1 VGLRIGNHARTR
13 VKPESAPATGGPAL
27 LSAVLLVTFLG
38 SVSGGV
44 FWTGIFFVT
53 LRQYAFSESKNL
65 ALALAMGAVYALVAY
80 RASALYALFRA
91 PPKSVLAVSLLVWG
105 AAAAFPVALPEA
117 EWPLWVGALVGSA
130 ASGLVWPVV
139 ESYLGGR
146 RHGEDLRR
154 TLGWFNVVWT
164 LATALPLL
172 VMPALTGLGVL
183 APLLLCGVM
192 NLAAVVALSPLPAAP
207 PPSEPETAESALGVE
222 YPLLL
227 RSAGV
232 LLPLS
237 YLMSSTL
244 SPVLPHRLASIGPSV
259 VPASILAATWM
270 VARWVTLGAMAR
282 LSFWHGR
289 WGALFAAGASL
300 AGGLVVVLSSSS
312 VVGIVLGLALFG
324 TGMGLTYGVTL
335 YYSLSVGHADVDAG
349 GGFEALVGLGYV
361 LGPLVGLAGQALSNG
376 ARASF
381 VTVLLTLICAGAG
394 ALLATGPYRAAR
406 RARARS

>member
-1 VGLRIGNHARTR
+1 MGFGIGNHARVR
-13 VKPESAPATGGPAL
+13 VKPESAPATGGPASL
-27 LSAVLLVTFLG
+27 AAVLLVTFLG

-53 LRQYAFSESKNL
+53 RRYYSFSETKNL
-65 ALALAMGAVYALVAY
+65 TLALGMGAAYALVAY
-80 RASALYALFRA
+80 RAGALYAFFGA
-91 PPKSVLAVSLLVWG
+91 PPRRVLGLALLAWG
-105 AAAAFPVALPEA
+105 AGAALPVALPHT
-117 EWPLWVGALVGSA
+117 EWALWAGALVGSGV
-130 ASGLVWPVV
+130 SGLVWPVV

-172 VMPALTGLGVL
+172 VMPLLTRAHVL

-192 NLAAVVALSPLPAAP
+192 NVCALAGLAPLPAAP
-207 PPSEPETAESALGVE
+207 PPSEPETAASAIGAE

-244 SPVLPHRLASIGPSV
+244 SPVLPFRLAALGPSV
-259 VPASILAATWM
+259 VPASVLAATWM
-270 VARWVTLGAMAR
+270 VARWVALGAMAR

-289 WGALFAAGASL
+289 WGTLLAAGASL
-300 AGGLVVVLSSSS
+300 TGGLVVVLLSSSIA
-312 VVGIVLGLALFG
+312 GIVLGLALFG

-335 YYSLSVGHADVDAG
+335 YYSLTVGHGAVDAG
-349 GGFEALVGLGYV
+349 GGFEALVGVGYV
-361 LGPLVGLAGQALSNG
+361 LGPLAGLAGQWSAKG
-376 ARASF
+376 EQASL
-381 VTVLLTLICAGAG
+381 VTVLLTLGCT
-394 ALLATGPYRAAR
+394 ATGAALALRPYRAAR
-406 RARARS
+406 RTRRRG